1 MIRLAEPWFLTALLL
16 IPLYLYL
23 ELKLREKSRIRL
35 PFSRLDILSSLVKP
49 GRFWSYLFPI
59 LNCLII
65 ASLALALARP
75 QWGRGI
81 RDISQRGV
89 DIVISVDVSGS
100 MLAMDFAPDNRLGAA
115 VAVAKD
121 FIAKRPNDR
130 FSLVAFSEYA
140 ITQSPLTFDH
150 QAMQDQLDKLEV
162 NAEASGTAIGM
173 GLAKAVARL
182 QDSRAKSKLII
193 LITDGVNNS
202 GEVDPISAARMA
214 RALGVKVYPI
224 GVGSNGLVN
233 FPFAHPLFGIQYQ
246 RVRIELDMETLD
258 KIAEITGTG
267 KAALASDASQFRA
280 TMKEIDQMEK
290 TEYQVKLNYNWSD
303 RYQSFLWIALILLL
317 IEFALKLLVIPKLP
331 D

>member
-1 MIRLAEPWFLTALLL
+1 VIRLAEPWFLLVLLL

-23 ELKLREKSRIRL
+23 ELRVRERSRIRL
-35 PFSRLDILSSLVKP
+35 PFSRLDILSSLAKP
-49 GRFWSYLFPI
+49 SRFWSYFYPV
-59 LNCLII
+59 LNCVVI
-65 ASLALALARP
+65 ASLAFALARP
-75 QWGRGI
+75 QWGKGI
-81 RDISQRGV
+81 RDISQKGV

-115 VAVAKD
+115 VEVAKD

-150 QAMQDQLDKLEV
+150 QAMLNQLDKLEV
-162 NAEASGTAIGM
+162 NADASGTAIGM

-182 QDSRAKSKLII
+182 QDSNAKSKLII

-202 GEVDPISAARMA
+202 GEIDPISAAKMA
-214 RALGVKVYPI
+214 KALGVKVYPI
-224 GVGSNGLVN
+224 GVGSNGLVD

-246 RVRIELDMETLD
+246 RVQIELDMDTLN
-258 KIAEITGTG
+258 KIAELTGTG
-267 KAALASDASQFRA
+267 KAALASDAAQFRA
-280 TMKEIDQMEK
+280 IMRDIDQMEK

-303 RYQSFLWIALILLL
+303 RFQGFIWIALILLL
-317 IEFALKLLVIPKLP
+317 IELALKLLLIPKLP

>member
-23 ELKLREKSRIRL
+23 ELKLRDKSRIRL

-49 GRFWSYLFPI
+49 GRFWSCFFPI

-303 RYQSFLWIALILLL
+303 RYLSFLWIALILLL

>member
-1 MIRLAEPWFLTALLL
+1 MIRLAEPWFLLALLL
-16 IPLYLYL
+16 VPLYLYL
-23 ELKLREKSRIRL
+23 ELRVREKSRIRL
-35 PFSRLDILSSLVKP
+35 PFSRLDILSTLVRP
-49 GRFWSYLFPI
+49 GRFWRYFFLV
-59 LNCLII
+59 LNCLLITC
-65 ASLALALARP
+65 LAIALARP

-121 FIAKRPNDR
+121 FIGKRPNDR

-150 QAMQDQLDKLEV
+150 QAMLNQLDKLEV

-182 QDSRAKSKLII
+182 QDSKAKSKLVI

-202 GEVDPISAARMA
+202 GEIDPISAARMA
-214 RALGVKVYPI
+214 KALGVKVYTI
-224 GVGSNGLVN
+224 GVGTNGLVN

-246 RVRIELDMETLD
+246 RVRIELDIETLD

-267 KAALASDASQFRA
+267 KAALASDAAQFRA
-280 TMKEIDQMEK
+280 ILREIDQMEK
-290 TEYQVKLNYNWSD
+290 TEYRVKLNYNWSD
-303 RYQSFLWIALILLL
+303 RFQAFLWIALLLLL
-317 IEFALKLLVIPKLP
+317 IELSLKLLVIPKLP
-331 D
+331 E